1 VRRPKRDRGAFRFR
15 YTSCFNTTNICSI
28 LIEYKQVQSATLV
41 QRTGLSFSADSVP
54 QLSRFINQWEVL
66 TMTSKYLRSSLTL
79 AAFLSLG
86 IFAFAQH
93 GRAGGSGMGGG
104 PPAGAGSGM
113 GAGAGPGMGAGAGM
127 GNGAG
132 SGAGMGAGNY
142 GRPSGAGSGMGHG
155 STSGSSMGSQ
165 APDKALSNSRLDS
178 SLTSALGK
186 SGIDVPG
193 GNLQSACQGFRNLG
207 SCIAALHVSKN
218 LGISFDQLRS
228 TMTGP
233 DAQSLGKAI
242 QSLGGPNVTS
252 KSQAKSE
259 AKHAGKQAKQ
269 DLKAAA
275 SDAAEMAS

>member
-1 VRRPKRDRGAFRFR
+1 
-15 YTSCFNTTNICSI
+15 
-28 LIEYKQVQSATLV
+28 
-41 QRTGLSFSADSVP
+41 
-54 QLSRFINQWEVL
+54 
-66 TMTSKYLRSSLTL
+66 MTSKLLRSSLTL

-93 GRAGGSGMGGG
+93 GRAGGAGMGGG
-104 PPAGAGSGM
+104 PPAGAGS
-113 GAGAGPGMGAGAGM
+113 GMGAGAGM

-218 LGISFDQLRS
+218 LGLSFDQLRS
-228 TMTGP
+228 AMTGP

-275 SDAAEMAS
+275 SDAAMAS

>member
-1 VRRPKRDRGAFRFR
+1 MK
-15 YTSCFNTTNICSI
+15 N
-28 LIEYKQVQSATLV
+28 
-41 QRTGLSFSADSVP
+41 GL
-54 QLSRFINQWEVL
+54 L
-66 TMTSKYLRSSLTL
+66 KSSLTL

-93 GRAGGSGMGGG
+93 GRAGGAGMGGG
-104 PPAGAGSGM
+104 SSAGAGS
-113 GAGAGPGMGAGAGM
+113 GMGAGAGM

-142 GRPSGAGSGMGHG
+142 GRPSDAGPGMGHG
-155 STSGSSMGSQ
+155 GMSGSHMGSQ
-165 APDKALSNSRLDS
+165 APDKVLSNSRLDS
-178 SLTSALGK
+178 SLTNALGK
-186 SGIDVPG
+186 SGVDVPG

-218 LGISFDQLRS
+218 LGLSFDQLRS
-228 TMTGP
+228 AMTGP

-242 QSLGGPNVTS
+242 QSLGGPNVAS

-259 AKHAGKQAKQ
+259 AKKAGKQAKR

-275 SDAAEMAS
+275 SDAAMADS